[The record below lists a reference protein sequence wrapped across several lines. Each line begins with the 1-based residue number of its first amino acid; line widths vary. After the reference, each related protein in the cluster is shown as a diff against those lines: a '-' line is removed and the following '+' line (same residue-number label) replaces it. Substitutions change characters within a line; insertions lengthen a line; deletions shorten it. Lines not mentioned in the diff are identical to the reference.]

1 MIQGYLAPP
10 CGAITRRTG
19 EGMFKVEVYEVVSPD
34 SPKILVTNDDGVHSP
49 GLRLL
54 YEAVKDLGKAYMLAP
69 ETPKS
74 ASGLGITLHKPL
86 RITKIKLWGD
96 VDVYMTNGTPSDV
109 IYLAIEEFS
118 PRFDIVVSGVNIG
131 DNTSIQVILSS
142 GTVGAAAQAAL
153 LGIPGVAFSANV
165 DEASQLEEDKET
177 WNNIKKIIRHIVLWV
192 LENGIPRGVD
202 LLSVNFP
209 RRVTPGTQVKIAP
222 AARVKFL
229 QKVSVLYDPRGK
241 KYYWLYGTLV
251 DPEPGSDVYVVH
263 VENAIAITPLSLDM
277 NIPRDTWKSVTEKLR
292 PIVSMLEAELSKNK

>member
-1 MIQGYLAPP
+1 M
-10 CGAITRRTG
+10 
-19 EGMFKVEVYEVVSPD
+19 SHD

-54 YEAVKDLGKAYMLAP
+54 YEAVKDLGKVYVLAP

-86 RITKIKLWGD
+86 RIMKVKLWSD

-118 PRFDIVVSGVNIG
+118 PRFDVVVSGVNIG

-153 LGIPGVAFSANV
+153 LGIPGIAFSANV
-165 DEASQLEEDKET
+165 DEANQLEEDKET
-177 WNNIKKIIRHIVLWV
+177 WDNIKKIIRRTVLWV
-192 LENGIPRGVD
+192 LENGIPSGAD

-209 RRVTPGTQVKIAP
+209 RRVTQGTRVKIAP
-222 AARVKFL
+222 AARMKFL

-263 VENAIAITPLSLDM
+263 VEQAVAITPLSL
-277 NIPRDTWKSVTEKLR
+277 NLNVTGEAWSR
-292 PIVSMLEAELSKNK
+292 IVEELKPVVRMLEAELAGEEEQSSTSEA